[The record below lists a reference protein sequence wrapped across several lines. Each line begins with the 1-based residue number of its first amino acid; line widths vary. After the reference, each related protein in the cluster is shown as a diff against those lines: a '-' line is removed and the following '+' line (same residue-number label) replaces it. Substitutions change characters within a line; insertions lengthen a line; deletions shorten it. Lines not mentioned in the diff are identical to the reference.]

1 MICLKVNDP
10 VNQQPYCN
18 EHPDLL
24 GDADIKLHGEL
35 FRLGR
40 VTQAM
45 RRETGERYSPRSKFG
60 ERLAA
65 IFQALEERGYGP
77 QWQQLAEH
85 RTVDR
90 QR

>member
-40 VTQAM
+40 VTQASYNAG
-45 RRETGERYSPRSKFG
+45 RR
-60 ERLAA
+60 
-65 IFQALEERGYGP
+65 
-77 QWQQLAEH
+77 
-85 RTVDR
+85 
-90 QR
+90 